1 MHGREGEE
9 RKRRQHMWPV
19 PAPGTALS
27 ASSAAHPP
35 PPPPPPP
42 PTLAQPENASSES
55 DSPLS
60 SRDSFL
66 KNPEIPG
73 HASAS
78 FSVVNVEVGYEY
90 RTLMNDRRK

>member
-9 RKRRQHMWPV
+9 RKRRPHMWPV

-35 PPPPPPP
+35 PPP
-42 PTLAQPENASSES
+42 TLAQPDNASSES

-66 KNPEIPG
+66 KVP
-73 HASAS
+73 S
-78 FSVVNVEVGYEY
+78 FYGFHPSFVWCIRENFGL
-90 RTLMNDRRK
+90 RLIKRI